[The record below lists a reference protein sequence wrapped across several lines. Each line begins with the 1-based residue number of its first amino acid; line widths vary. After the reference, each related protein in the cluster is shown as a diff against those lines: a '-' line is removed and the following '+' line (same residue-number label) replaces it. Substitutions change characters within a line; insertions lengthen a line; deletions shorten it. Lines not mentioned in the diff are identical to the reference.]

1 MRAYS
6 LDLRQ
11 RILDAHRAGEGT
23 QPELAHRFRVSLSFV
38 EKLLHQQRTT
48 GSIAPRP
55 HGGGRKRSIGL
66 EHEPV
71 LLRLIETKN
80 DATDAEVAAPFAAET
95 GLSVSP
101 RTVNRAWHRLGLTY
115 KKDAEGQ
122 RAAPG

>member
-11 RILDAHRAGEGT
+11 RILDAHRAAEGT
-23 QPELAHRFRVSLSFV
+23 QPELAERFRVSLSFV

-55 HGGGRKRSIGL
+55 HGGGRKRRIDA

-71 LLRLIETKN
+71 LLRLIEARN
-80 DATDAEVAAPFAAET
+80 DATDAEVAALFSAEA

-115 KKDAEGQ
+115 KKDGAGQ
-122 RAAPG
+122 RAAQG